1 MEATWR
7 GADALDRFERQT
19 AIPML
24 VFALAII
31 PLLVIPLVI
40 ELSSAME
47 ATFVASEWFIWAAFA
62 VEYVIRLY
70 LAPEKWSFVKRNK
83 IDLLVIVIPFLRPLR
98 VVRSARALR
107 VLRAA
112 RAASSLGRAIDAG
125 KDVLTRHKLHY
136 ALAVTLVVIVS
147 GALLV
152 ESFERGSSEAN
163 IESIPDALW
172 WAITT
177 VTTVGYGDT
186 FPTTAAG
193 RGVGVVLMV
202 LGIALFGFL
211 AGSLTS
217 FFVEHREEEK
227 IDPKLAEITERL
239 ERIELALMDR
249 EREVAGR

>member
-1 MEATWR
+1 MEAIRPET
-7 GADALDRFERQT
+7 DALDRFERQT

-31 PLLVIPLVI
+31 PLLVIPFVV
-40 ELSSAME
+40 ELSSALDR
-47 ATFVASEWFIWAAFA
+47 TFAALEWFIWAAFA
-62 VEYVIRLY
+62 AEYGIRLY
-70 LAPEKWSFVKRNK
+70 LAPQKWSFIKRNK
-83 IDLLVIVIPFLRPLR
+83 IDLLVVVIPFLRPVR
-98 VVRSARALR
+98 VMRSARGLR
-107 VLRAA
+107 VLRAV
-112 RAASSLGRAIDAG
+112 RLASSLGRVIDAG

-172 WAITT
+172 WAVTT
-177 VTTVGYGDT
+177 VTTVGYGDY

-193 RGVGVVLMV
+193 RGVGVLLMV
-202 LGIALFGFL
+202 IGIALFGFL
-211 AGSLTS
+211 AGTLTS

-227 IDPKLAEITERL
+227 IVPKLAEIAERL
-239 ERIELALMDR
+239 ERIEFVLKDR
-249 EREVAGR
+249 ER